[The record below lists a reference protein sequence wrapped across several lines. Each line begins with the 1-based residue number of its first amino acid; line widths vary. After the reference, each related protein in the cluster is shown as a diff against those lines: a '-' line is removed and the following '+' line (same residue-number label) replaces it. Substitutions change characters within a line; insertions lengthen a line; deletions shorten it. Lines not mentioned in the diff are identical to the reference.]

1 MWIDSNLNAKKAYYS
16 RKKTKN
22 KYFLLLFVTIGYTH
36 ARKQNHWIRQINSQ
50 WNDAYMKCTQVLL
63 VVKFS

>member
-36 ARKQNHWIRQINSQ
+36 ARKQNHWIRQTNSQ
-50 WNDAYMKCTQVLL
+50 
-63 VVKFS
+63 